1 MKRTRFNLLAILG
14 MATAITFSAC
24 SNDDE
29 NVNEPDD
36 QQTERGS
43 ANVAMTDAAVDAEN
57 VTGVYM
63 SVKGI
68 KADGVDNANDAT
80 VMFDATQEVNVMA
93 YQNGETYNF
102 QSLDLKAGS
111 YSGISFILDESKPA
125 YVTFKDNTES
135 EIEIEGN
142 SSASNEYQVMGDFE
156 INADAQTD
164 LVADID
170 LRKAFKNT
178 SETSAE
184 GEYKLRTTARLV
196 KANSAGTIK
205 GSVENYNEMKTK
217 MEEQNKKAKVVVYAY
232 AEGTYEASEQE
243 DADGEAGLKSRFE
256 NSVNSA
262 VVAEDGTF
270 TLAFMEDAEYEI
282 VVASFE
288 KSKDAPEEEEYSFSG
303 SLEAKLTADAA
314 LNAVLSGLDVQAN
327 SSTNVSL
334 YLGLQ

>member
-29 NVNEPDD
+29 NVNEPDG

-63 SVKGI
+63 NVEGI
-68 KADGVDNANDAT
+68 KVDGDDNANDT
-80 VMFDATQEVNVMA
+80 TIMFDATQEVNVMA
-93 YQNGETYNF
+93 YQNGKTYNF
-102 QSLDLKAGS
+102 QSLDLKAGT
-111 YSGISFILDESKPA
+111 YSGISFVLDQTQPA
-125 YVTFKDNTES
+125 YVTFKDNTQS

-142 SSASNEYQVMGDFE
+142 SSASNEYKVIGDFE
-156 INADAQTD
+156 IKSESQTD

-170 LRKAFKNT
+170 LRKAFKK
-178 SETSAE
+178 TSAE

-196 KANSAGTIK
+196 KANTAGTIQ
-205 GSVENYNEMKTK
+205 GSVENYNEMKAK
-217 MEEQNKKAKVVVYAY
+217 MEEQNKKGKVVVFAY
-232 AEGTYEASEQE
+232 AQGTFEASEKE

-262 VVAEDGTF
+262 VVAEDGSF

-282 VVASFE
+282 VVASYE
-288 KSKDAPEEEEYSFSG
+288 KSKDAPEEEEYEFSG
-303 SLEAKLTADAA
+303 SLETKLTVDAA
-314 LNAVLSGLDVQAN
+314 LSAVLSGLDVDAN
-327 SSTNVSL
+327 TSTTVKL